1 MLGDNTHYDP
11 ATYIND
17 SEENRD
23 DKHLIGDRAQA
34 GGPIPPISVSPD
46 LQQARNTFMSAN
58 KGFMANEKSASDQP
72 TYGRPIYIA
81 RLCLRILSLVLSLGV
96 VGLVVSVM
104 VRHAQTKDLIAVNPR
119 TGLKYRVWPLDTN
132 FVPSNLLLGAA
143 AIASI
148 GSLGLVIA
156 SFTKSVRRL
165 TKIGA
170 ITTLC
175 VSITATVLWIA
186 ATTYYKLW
194 DSKKRTYFDLWS
206 WACTHQT
213 SFKTD
218 GVDMAP
224 LCLQM
229 RVAWYIAVA
238 VAAVEILAIGT
249 CILALLKG
257 RKTYQALGAEGL
269 RFR

>member
-1 MLGDNTHYDP
+1 MLGDSTHYDP

-17 SEENRD
+17 PEENQD
-23 DKHLIGDRAQA
+23 DKHLIGNRAQA
-34 GGPIPPISVSPD
+34 GHNPSITVSPD
-46 LQQARNTFMSAN
+46 IQQARNTFMSAN
-58 KGFMANEKSASDQP
+58 KGFVGNDKSSSDQP

-96 VGLVVSVM
+96 VGLVASVM
-104 VRHAQTKDLIAVNPR
+104 VRHAQTKDLIVVNPR
-119 TGLKYRVWPLDTN
+119 TGLEYRVWPYNTN
-132 FVPSNLLLGAA
+132 YAPSNLLLGAA
-143 AIASI
+143 SVVSL
-148 GSLGLVIA
+148 GSLALVIA

-170 ITTLC
+170 VTTLC

-186 ATTYYKLW
+186 ATSYYKLW
-194 DSKKRTYFDLWS
+194 DSERRTYFDLWS
-206 WACTHQT
+206 WTCTHKR
-213 SFKTD
+213 SFKAD

-238 VAAVEILAIGT
+238 LAGVEVLAIGT
-249 CILALLKG
+249 CLLALLKG
-257 RKTYQALGAEGL
+257 KKTYQALGAEGS

>member
-1 MLGDNTHYDP
+1 MGDSTHYDP

-17 SEENRD
+17 PEESRD
-23 DKHLIGDRAQA
+23 DKHLIGHRAQA
-34 GGPIPPISVSPD
+34 GPIQPLSVSPD
-46 LQQARNTFMSAN
+46 LQQARTTFMSAN
-58 KGFMANEKSASDQP
+58 KGGFMANERSSSDQP

-81 RLCLRILSLVLSLGV
+81 RLCLRIISLVLSLGV
-96 VGLVVSVM
+96 VGLVAAVM
-104 VRHAQTKDLIAVNPR
+104 ARHARTKDLIVVNPR
-119 TGLKYRVWPLDTN
+119 TGLEYRVWPVNTN
-132 FVPSNLLLGAA
+132 YVPSNLLLGAA
-143 AIASI
+143 SIASI

-194 DSKKRTYFDLWS
+194 DSNKRTYFDLWS
-206 WACTHQT
+206 WTCTHQT
-213 SFKTD
+213 NFKSE

-229 RVAWYIAVA
+229 RVAWYIAVG

-249 CILALLKG
+249 CLLALFKG
-257 RKTYQALGAEGL
+257 KKTYQALGGEGS
-269 RFR
+269 RFS

>member
-1 MLGDNTHYDP
+1 MLNDSTHYDP

-17 SEENRD
+17 PEESRD
-23 DKHLIGDRAQA
+23 DKHLIGQRAQA
-34 GGPIPPISVSPD
+34 GPVPSISVTPD

-58 KGFMANEKSASDQP
+58 KGFMGNEKSASDQP

-96 VGLVVSVM
+96 VGLVASVM
-104 VRHAQTKDLIAVNPR
+104 ARHAQTKDLVVVNPQ
-119 TGLKYRVWPLDTN
+119 TGLNYRVWPLNTN
-132 FVPSNLLLGAA
+132 YVPSNLLLGAA
-143 AIASI
+143 SIASI

-206 WACTHQT
+206 WTCTHQ
-213 SFKTD
+213 SNFKSN

-229 RVAWYIAVA
+229 RVAWYIAVG

-257 RKTYQALGAEGL
+257 RKTYQSLGAEGS